1 MLFVTTDL
9 TWDSF
14 ILKTV
19 KRMLYLGPVLLRRVL
34 IYSLEASFHFY
45 LIFLQ
50 WNVIKMF
57 TVQ

>member
-50 WNVIKMF
+50 WNVTKMF